1 MMKMILY
8 MEMMMMVYDESS
20 LMMMMLNC
28 KIKRQII
35 SILGAANCHVYRGDR
50 QGQFL
55 IEQQQQLQLQLL
67 FQAYQMCVVSVA
79 GRLVHIPAGY
89 LTANKPHND
98 SSQ

>member
-1 MMKMILY
+1 MKMILY

-50 QGQFL
+50 QGW
-55 IEQQQQLQLQLL
+55 QLEY
-67 FQAYQMCVVSVA
+67 FYKTIGKA
-79 GRLVHIPAGY
+79 
-89 LTANKPHND
+89 T
-98 SSQ
+98 

>member
-1 MMKMILY
+1 MKMILY

-50 QGQFL
+50 QGWQSEYFYKT
-55 IEQQQQLQLQLL
+55 IGK
-67 FQAYQMCVVSVA
+67 A
-79 GRLVHIPAGY
+79 
-89 LTANKPHND
+89 T
-98 SSQ
+98 